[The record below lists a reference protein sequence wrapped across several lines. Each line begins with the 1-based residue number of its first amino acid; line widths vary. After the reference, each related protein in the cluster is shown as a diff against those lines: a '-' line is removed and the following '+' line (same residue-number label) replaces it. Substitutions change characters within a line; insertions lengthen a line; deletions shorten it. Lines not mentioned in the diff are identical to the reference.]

1 MRGGK
6 GAGSAP
12 APGCIG
18 IKGRGKHRSWPGG
31 DCLRSS
37 TGPEQGK
44 VNPLD
49 GRRDEVAGKAPGHR
63 SENPGEVGEGS
74 HHQLRSHR
82 LHPFGIISDRTE
94 KGIGFIGH
102 DVDQIR
108 LCSPGLPEAVKKRN
122 PVKHLPA
129 GQEEGGDENGQNR
142 CTAA

>member
-1 MRGGK
+1 M
-6 GAGSAP
+6 
-12 APGCIG
+12 
-18 IKGRGKHRSWPGG
+18 HRNKREREAQNNG
-31 DCLRSS
+31 DKERS
-37 TGPEQGK
+37 QGE

-49 GRRDEVAGKAPGHR
+49 GRRNEVPGKAPGHR
-63 SENPGEVGEGS
+63 SKNPGEVSEGS
-74 HHQLRSHR
+74 HHQLRPHR
-82 LHPFGIISDRTE
+82 LHPFGIIPDRTE

-122 PVKHLPA
+122 PVKHLSA